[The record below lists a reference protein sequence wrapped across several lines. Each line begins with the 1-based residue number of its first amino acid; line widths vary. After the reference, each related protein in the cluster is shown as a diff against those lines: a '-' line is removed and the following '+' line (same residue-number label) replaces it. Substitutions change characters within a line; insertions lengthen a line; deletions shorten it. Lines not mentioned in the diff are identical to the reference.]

1 MLNLH
6 LVAIGGR
13 MPNWVTEGCDE
24 YRRRIRGRMTLNLV
38 EVPAVKRG
46 KNVNPARI
54 AMVEERRLTAA
65 VPGGCRLIALDRQG
79 RQMSTM
85 DIVRRLEDWLGNGEQ
100 AALVV
105 GGPEGL
111 SGDFLAKADE
121 CWSLSALTLAHPVVR
136 VVLAEQV
143 YRCWSILEGLPYHR

>member
-6 LVAIGGR
+6 LVAVGGR
-13 MPNWVTEGCDE
+13 MPHWVTEGCTE
-24 YRRRIRGRMTLNLV
+24 YRQRIRGRMALKLV

-46 KNVNPARI
+46 KNVDPARI
-54 AMVEERRLTAA
+54 AMMEERRLAAA
-65 VPGGCRLIALDRQG
+65 VPGGCQLIALDRQG
-79 RQMSTM
+79 RQMSTL
-85 DIVRRLEDWLGNGEQ
+85 DIVQRMEDWLGNGEQ

-111 SGDFLAKADE
+111 SGDFLGKADE

-136 VVLAEQV
+136 VVIAEQI
-143 YRCWSILEGLPYHR
+143 YRCWSIMEGLPYHR

>member
-1 MLNLH
+1 MLTLH
-6 LVAIGGR
+6 LVAVGGR
-13 MPNWVTEGCDE
+13 MPHWVTEGCAE
-24 YRRRIRGRMTLNLV
+24 YQRRIRGRVALKLV

-46 KNVNPARI
+46 KNADLAR
-54 AMVEERRLTAA
+54 AALEEERRLTAA

-85 DIVRRLEDWLGNGEQ
+85 DIVRRMEGWLGDGEQ

-121 CWSLSALTLAHPVVR
+121 CWSLSALTMAHPVVR
-136 VVLAEQV
+136 VVLAEQL

>member
-1 MLNLH
+1 MLKLH
-6 LVAIGGR
+6 LVAVGER
-13 MPNWVTEGCDE
+13 MPHWVAEGFAE
-24 YRRRIRGRMTLNLV
+24 YQKRIRGRMTLSLV

-46 KNVNPARI
+46 RHADLARLV
-54 AMVEERRLTAA
+54 AEEERRLAAA
-65 VPGGCRLIALDRQG
+65 VPANCRLIALDRQG
-79 RQMSTM
+79 RQLSTM

-111 SGDFLAKADE
+111 SGDFLGKADE

-136 VVLAEQV
+136 VVLAEQF